1 MQSNNLLTVTALA
14 LASAALAPVAHA
26 HINMVGDFVGRDG
39 DQKDV
44 PCDGKRGDGPIY
56 ELEPGAT
63 ITLTVNE
70 TVGHPSYY
78 RVAFDADGEDF
89 VDPRSIRPIEGYSRK
104 CPWDSTDL
112 CGEPDFCNN
121 TDKGQV
127 VLWDNLD
134 EHVRGLFE
142 RSTAKWN
149 IKLPDVE
156 CDNCTIQ
163 VLQVMQDADAHG
175 GYCPFDIDKCN
186 VPGAIQD
193 NYHRCIDIK
202 LVKGAKKIPGVTT
215 DAAKNKGMECLAEV
229 VTPTEPQKDASTPPD
244 EPVTTPPEGKSD
256 ASTGSSPRDAGSD
269 DAVDDNAGDDGET
282 DDTSEASS
290 GSIKRDA
297 STVGK
302 DAGKSGSSGVKKD
315 AGSAEAT
322 STGAGD
328 DGCAV
333 ATPSSE
339 GAAWTLL
346 LLGWLLARRRSAAK
360 AS

>member
-26 HINMVGDFVGRDG
+26 HITMVGDVLARDG
-39 DQKDV
+39 DQKAF
-44 PCDGKRGDGPIY
+44 PCDGARGDGPIY
-56 ELEPGAT
+56 EFEPGAT
-63 ITLTVNE
+63 IKLALTE
-70 TVGHPSYY
+70 SIPHPGYF
-78 RVAFDADGEDF
+78 RIAFDNDGEDF
-89 VDPRSIRPIEGYSRK
+89 IDPRSIKPLDKNRK
-104 CPWDSTDL
+104 CPSDDHDQ
-112 CGEPDFCNN
+112 CGESDYCATNP
-121 TDKGQV
+121 KGGNAV
-127 VLWDNLD
+127 VLWDKLD
-134 EHVRGLFE
+134 EHTSAGFGTA
-142 RSTAKWN
+142 RSWN
-149 IKLPDVE
+149 VKLPDVE

-163 VLQVMQDADAHG
+163 VIQVMEDDGAHG
-175 GYCPFDIDKCN
+175 GYCPIDTCADHEKSLED
-186 VPGAIQD
+186 V
-193 NYHRCIDIK
+193 YHRCIDIK

-215 DAAKNKGMECLAEV
+215 DAPKNKGMECLADV
-229 VTPTEPQKDASTPPD
+229 VTPTEPEKDAGTPPD

-302 DAGKSGSSGVKKD
+302 DAGKSGSSGTKKD
-315 AGSAEAT
+315 AGSAEPT

-333 ATPSSE
+333 AQAPSE

-346 LLGWLLARRRSAAK
+346 LLGWLLVRRRSAAK